1 MCTCLYL
8 QVTVAV
14 LGAAPVTII
23 PETTIP
29 LNRAQCP
36 HTTQPTT
43 TRTSTPLRMPSPTP
57 RANETCE
64 SLQQLASSSQLCVT
78 NSQCSGLHC
87 ELPGSTGSF
96 DITVEPCRNPPAV
109 HVVSR
114 DALGGL
120 IVNETLTQSRQQDL
134 LGIGT
139 LNINI
144 QQSPNEDSISIR
156 VSHAVTASVLIC
168 S

>member
-57 RANETCE
+57 RASKTSALFQLSMTQ
-64 SLQQLASSSQLCVT
+64 SLLAVSSSRPPMGTFYTAASVTSTSSSIMVSPPKLPAGTCLLWVFYKLCMCTWYAVVT
-78 NSQCSGLHC
+78 LN
-87 ELPGSTGSF
+87 
-96 DITVEPCRNPPAV
+96 NPS
-109 HVVSR
+109 SR
-114 DALGGL
+114 DKNLSL
-120 IVNETLTQSRQQDL
+120 EKS
-134 LGIGT
+134 
-139 LNINI
+139 
-144 QQSPNEDSISIR
+144 SK
-156 VSHAVTASVLIC
+156 
-168 S
+168 

>member
-8 QVTVAV
+8 QVTVV
-14 LGAAPVTII
+14 LGAVPVTII

-78 NSQCSGLHC
+78 NGQCSGLHC

-96 DITVEPCRNPPAV
+96 DITVEPCHNPPAV
-109 HVVSR
+109 HVVGRNAS
-114 DALGGL
+114 GGL
-120 IVNETLTQSRQQDL
+120 IVNRTLTKSFQQDL

-139 LNINI
+139 LNTNI
-144 QQSPNEDSISIR
+144 RQSPNEDSISIS
-156 VSHAVTASVLIC
+156 VSQSLHLC
-168 S
+168 

>member
-1 MCTCLYL
+1 MT
-8 QVTVAV
+8 
-14 LGAAPVTII
+14 GF
-23 PETTIP
+23 
-29 LNRAQCP
+29 
-36 HTTQPTT
+36 
-43 TRTSTPLRMPSPTP
+43 
-57 RANETCE
+57 
-64 SLQQLASSSQLCVT
+64 
-78 NSQCSGLHC
+78 
-87 ELPGSTGSF
+87 GSF
-96 DITVEPCRNPPAV
+96 DISVEPCHNPPAV
-109 HVVSR
+109 HVVGR
-114 DALGGL
+114 GPLGGL